1 MDGLDRR
8 EIGQF
13 YPTDD
18 QIYCSD
24 LTVILSTQEK
34 TMSGVENPVD
44 AGTSE
49 KMIGGLTKLSAM
61 LVKLS
66 KSV

>member
-1 MDGLDRR
+1 MDGLNCH
-8 EIGQF
+8 ETGQF

-18 QIYCSD
+18 QTYCSD
-24 LTVILSTQEK
+24 LTVMLSTQEK

-49 KMIGGLTKLSAM
+49 KMIGGLTKLSAI

>member
-1 MDGLDRR
+1 M
-8 EIGQF
+8 
-13 YPTDD
+13 
-18 QIYCSD
+18 
-24 LTVILSTQEK
+24 LSTQEK

-49 KMIGGLTKLSAM
+49 KMIGGLTKLSAI